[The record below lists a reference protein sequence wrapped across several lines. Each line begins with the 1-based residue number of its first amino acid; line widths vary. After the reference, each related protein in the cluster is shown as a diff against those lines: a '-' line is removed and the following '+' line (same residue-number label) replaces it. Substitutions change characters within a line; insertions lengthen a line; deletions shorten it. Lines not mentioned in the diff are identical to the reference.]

1 MGGQNTEPHLDA
13 LAAIPLEERY
23 VWRVIS
29 ALKWAFCDLDTDS
42 ATADLHTLS
51 EEDLKKVVEPL
62 TLRAI
67 QFCLFVNALL
77 GESATERIMQHAVR
91 CAGES
96 SSAAGRPGLSSLR
109 GISLYLPSVVAK
121 EGANGKPTCSAP
133 WLMASRSLSSTHNST
148 YLLPFA

>member
-1 MGGQNTEPHLDA
+1 MTDERIRSVPVNDLNVESGAQELVRSERMKPYLALLKAQMGGQDTEPYLDA
-13 LAAIPLEERY
+13 LAALPLEERY

-77 GESATERIMQHAVR
+77 GEDATGRIMQQAVR
-91 CAGES
+91 CARESQVQGSGE
-96 SSAAGRPGLSSLR
+96 
-109 GISLYLPSVVAK
+109 
-121 EGANGKPTCSAP
+121 
-133 WLMASRSLSSTHNST
+133 
-148 YLLPFA
+148 